1 MQILFISDEAEIL
14 KFLSGA
20 QAVAM
25 MPRGNV
31 EISGLSEDTGVTVIC
46 SGASTHYHGTI
57 TRIVS
62 GYLTD
67 SQDGKWLAVRFM
79 VRRINSII
87 DYDFERTALND

>member
-1 MQILFISDEAEIL
+1 MQILFISDEGEIL

-20 QAVAM
+20 QAVAL
-25 MPRGNV
+25 MPQGNV
-31 EISGLSEDTGVTVIC
+31 EISGLSEDTAITVIC
-46 SGASTHYHGTI
+46 SGGSTHYHATI

-67 SQDGKWLAVRFM
+67 SHDEKWLALRFI
-79 VRRINSII
+79 VRRINSMV